1 MDKDISILTKNSD
14 DLTKAKTQ
22 QDVNQILTGVI
33 DKLSKLK
40 RKADDGLEEEVDHL
54 QSAKR
59 RLDYLRGADG
69 YRQQQQQSSGTPVSQ
84 ATCQRY
90 WERRRITCM
99 MVDYF
104 LRHGLHSTAQR
115 LAKLHDVEQ
124 LTNLP
129 YFAAC
134 QGVEKSL
141 MSADTSEAV
150 AWCTEHRSKLRKLG
164 SNFEYSLRLQDFVK
178 LVQQGRRLDAVKYA
192 RKHLSPEADTEAP
205 AELLAERNRSLCEAM
220 GLLALPCDK
229 DGQPPEKYRHLTEPA
244 VWHRLVD
251 KFRQVN
257 CAVFSIA
264 SGSIFCANLQTGLSA
279 LKTNQ
284 CGKEGKRCLECPVCQ
299 PHFGQLAQSLPKA
312 QYTQSKLICPISR
325 LPMDHDN
332 PPMALPNGNIYSQ
345 KSLLEMAQRNGG
357 YIICPRTQNRFELN
371 EAKRSSC
378 IQTVGTFR
386 IRGFDVIDACLD
398 AALGRRAIAASTQP
412 ESLPKR
418 GRDRVGSV
426 RRTRRAGAAA
436 RPE

>member
-59 RLDYLRGADG
+59 RLDYLRAQTATG
-69 YRQQQQQSSGTPVSQ
+69 SSSSSHR

-141 MSADTSEAV
+141 MSADTSSEAV
-150 AWCTEHRSKLRKLG
+150 AW
-164 SNFEYSLRLQDFVK
+164 DFVK

-192 RKHLSPEADTEAP
+192 RKHLSPEATRRRRPSCWPNEIAAFARRWGCWPCPATKTANRLRIPAP
-205 AELLAERNRSLCEAM
+205 
-220 GLLALPCDK
+220 
-229 DGQPPEKYRHLTEPA
+229 
-244 VWHRLVD
+244 HRAG
-251 KFRQVN
+251 RVN

-284 CGKEGKRCLECPVCQ
+284 CGGQALSGVSVCQ

-371 EAKRSSC
+371 EAKRVY
-378 IQTVGTFR
+378 IM
-386 IRGFDVIDACLD
+386 
-398 AALGRRAIAASTQP
+398 
-412 ESLPKR
+412 
-418 GRDRVGSV
+418 
-426 RRTRRAGAAA
+426 
-436 RPE
+436 